1 MNDTEQ
7 ACGRWGVVWQNI
19 LIRDGKDIG
28 KGKLRF
34 IVVLVVMITLSGAL
48 FGVLYHEQ
56 EKRIAKA
63 EWNRRAF
70 LEEQQIIEQD
80 RKQYF
85 ESVAAK
91 RAELR
96 SGMTESKNQ
105 YEELLKNQSD
115 VIAKNQKTTTQT
127 VTVPVQTTVKT
138 PVAVSKPKA
147 TRKTK
152 SS

>member
-1 MNDTEQ
+1 MSKRSALREQ
-7 ACGRWGVVWQNI
+7 NGI
-19 LIRDGKDIG
+19 D
-28 KGKLRF
+28 
-34 IVVLVVMITLSGAL
+34 
-48 FGVLYHEQ
+48 E
-56 EKRIAKA
+56 E
-63 EWNRRAF
+63 F

-96 SGMTESKNQ
+96 SGMTESKSQ

-127 VTVPVQTTVKT
+127 VTVPC
-138 PVAVSKPKA
+138 
-147 TRKTK
+147 TRPR
-152 SS
+152 

>member
-19 LIRDGKDIG
+19 LIRDGKDMG

-63 EWNRRAF
+63 AF
-70 LEEQQIIEQD
+70 VKL
-80 RKQYF
+80 K
-85 ESVAAK
+85 
-91 RAELR
+91 ELCDEIKL
-96 SGMTESKNQ
+96 STMKNVF
-105 YEELLKNQSD
+105 S
-115 VIAKNQKTTTQT
+115 I
-127 VTVPVQTTVKT
+127 P
-138 PVAVSKPKA
+138 
-147 TRKTK
+147 
-152 SS
+152 